1 MEVVF
6 PVVCGWGLLPRQA
19 QPATILSAFPETIA
33 SLQGVS

>member
-6 PVVCGWGLLPRQA
+6 PMACGWGLLLRQP
-19 QPATILSAFPETIA
+19 QPATSLSAFPETIA